1 MNVLIIG
8 SGGREHA
15 ICVSCKKSTE
25 VNQIFCMP
33 GNAGTEQISK
43 NVLITCLIVIITLI
57 HFSSSSFGNQ
67 KTNFYKNENIDISFL
82 KAWDS
87 KEATLY
93 ALFIKMKK
101 NWKTYWKYPGDS
113 GFSPEFKIIESNNLK
128 KIEILWPTPKVF
140 FENGSVI
147 NGYKKELILPLFF
160 YKEKSSKK
168 IDFKLN
174 FLMGFCDDICIPI
187 KFIINSKIALKTNE
201 LKNKLVS
208 NYLEKMPQDLSN
220 SKNLIE
226 CEVKKINKKMKLI
239 SKFDSNFFSNNHS
252 IDQLILEY
260 LDGQIWFSEISKT
273 NERFE
278 FLSTINSFEDNNFFL
293 DKSKIEYTIITRS
306 GGFQQKGCKSPIN

>member
-1 MNVLIIG
+1 MDNNYSVI
-8 SGGREHA
+8 
-15 ICVSCKKSTE
+15 T
-25 VNQIFCMP
+25 
-33 GNAGTEQISK
+33 ISK
-43 NVLITCLIVIITLI
+43 NLLITFLLLIITLSL
-57 HFSSSSFGNQ
+57 FSSNSFGNQ
-67 KTNFYKNENIDISFL
+67 KTNFYKDENIEISFL

-128 KIEILWPTPKVF
+128 KIEISWPTPKVF

-147 NGYKKELILPLFF
+147 NGYKKELILPIFF

-187 KFIINSKIALKTNE
+187 KFIINSKNALKANE

-208 NYLEKMPQDLSN
+208 NSLEKIPQDLSN
-220 SKNLIE
+220 SENLIE

-239 SKFDSNFFSNNHS
+239 SKFDNNFFSNNNS
-252 IDQLILEY
+252 IEQLILEY

-273 NERFE
+273 NKRFE
-278 FLSTINSFEDNNFFL
+278 FLSIINSLDDNNFFL
-293 DKSKIEYTIITRS
+293 DKSKIKYTIITRS
-306 GGFQQKGCKSPIN
+306 GGFQHKGCKSPIN

>member
-1 MNVLIIG
+1 MDNNYSGII
-8 SGGREHA
+8 
-15 ICVSCKKSTE
+15 
-25 VNQIFCMP
+25 
-33 GNAGTEQISK
+33 ISK
-43 NVLITCLIVIITLI
+43 NVLITCLILIITLI
-57 HFSSSSFGNQ
+57 HFASSSFGNQ
-67 KTNFYKNENIDISFL
+67 KTNFYKDENIDISFL

-128 KIEILWPTPKVF
+128 KIEISWPTPKVF

-187 KFIINSKIALKTNE
+187 KFIINSENALKTNE

-208 NYLEKMPQDLSN
+208 NSLEKKPQDLSN
-220 SKNLIE
+220 SENLIE
-226 CEVKKINKKMKLI
+226 CEVKKINKKMKLL
-239 SKFDSNFFSNNHS
+239 SKFDNNFFSNNHS
-252 IDQLILEY
+252 IEQLILEY

-273 NERFE
+273 NKRFE
-278 FLSTINSFEDNNFFL
+278 FLSIINSLDDNNFFL

>member
-1 MNVLIIG
+1 MDNNYSGII
-8 SGGREHA
+8 
-15 ICVSCKKSTE
+15 
-25 VNQIFCMP
+25 
-33 GNAGTEQISK
+33 ISK
-43 NVLITCLIVIITLI
+43 NVLITCLILIITLI
-57 HFSSSSFGNQ
+57 HFASSSFGNQ
-67 KTNFYKNENIDISFL
+67 KTNFYKDENIEISFL

-128 KIEILWPTPKVF
+128 KIEISWPTPKVF

-147 NGYKKELILPLFF
+147 NGYKKELILPIFF

-187 KFIINSKIALKTNE
+187 KFIINSKNALKTNE

-208 NYLEKMPQDLSN
+208 NSLEKIPQDLSN
-220 SKNLIE
+220 SENLIE
-226 CEVKKINKKMKLI
+226 CEVRKIDKKMKLI
-239 SKFDSNFFSNNHS
+239 SKFDNNFFSNNHS
-252 IDQLILEY
+252 IDQIILEY

>member
-1 MNVLIIG
+1 MDNNYSGII
-8 SGGREHA
+8 
-15 ICVSCKKSTE
+15 
-25 VNQIFCMP
+25 
-33 GNAGTEQISK
+33 ISK
-43 NVLITCLIVIITLI
+43 NVLITCLILIIILI

-67 KTNFYKNENIDISFL
+67 KTNFYKDENIDISFL

-128 KIEILWPTPKVF
+128 KIEISWPTPKVF

-187 KFIINSKIALKTNE
+187 KFIINSKNALKTNE

-208 NYLEKMPQDLSN
+208 NSLEKMPQDLSN
-220 SKNLIE
+220 SENLIE

-239 SKFDSNFFSNNHS
+239 SKFDNKFFSNNNS

-278 FLSTINSFEDNNFFL
+278 FLSIINTLDDNNFFL

>member
-1 MNVLIIG
+1 MDNNYLEII
-8 SGGREHA
+8 
-15 ICVSCKKSTE
+15 K
-25 VNQIFCMP
+25 
-33 GNAGTEQISK
+33 SK
-43 NVLITCLIVIITLI
+43 NVLIKYLILIIILI
-57 HFSSSSFGNQ
+57 HFSTSSFGNQ
-67 KTNFYKNENIDISFL
+67 KTNLYKDENIDISFL

-128 KIEILWPTPKVF
+128 KIEISWPTPKVF

-147 NGYKKELILPLFF
+147 NGYKKELILPIFF

-187 KFIINSKIALKTNE
+187 KFIINSKNALKTNE

-208 NYLEKMPQDLSN
+208 NSLEKMPQDLSN

-239 SKFDSNFFSNNHS
+239 SKFDNNFFSNNNS
-252 IDQLILEY
+252 IEQLILEY

-273 NERFE
+273 NKRFE
-278 FLSTINSFEDNNFFL
+278 FLSIINSLDDNNFFL
-293 DKSKIEYTIITRS
+293 DKSKIKYTIITRS

>member
-1 MNVLIIG
+1 MDNNYLEII
-8 SGGREHA
+8 
-15 ICVSCKKSTE
+15 
-25 VNQIFCMP
+25 
-33 GNAGTEQISK
+33 ISK
-43 NVLITCLIVIITLI
+43 NVLIKCLILIITLI

-67 KTNFYKNENIDISFL
+67 KTNLYKDENIDISFL

-128 KIEILWPTPKVF
+128 KIEISWPTPKVF

-147 NGYKKELILPLFF
+147 NGYKKELILPIFF

-187 KFIINSKIALKTNE
+187 KFIINSKNALKANE

-208 NYLEKMPQDLSN
+208 NSLEKMPQDLSN
-220 SKNLIE
+220 SENLIE
-226 CEVKKINKKMKLI
+226 CEVKKINKKMRLV
-239 SKFDSNFFSNNHS
+239 SKFDNNFFSNNNS
-252 IDQLILEY
+252 IEQLILEY
-260 LDGQIWFSEISKT
+260 LDDQIWFSEISKT
-273 NERFE
+273 NKRFE
-278 FLSTINSFEDNNFFL
+278 FLSIINSLDDNNFFL
-293 DKSKIEYTIITRS
+293 DKSKIKYTIITRS
-306 GGFQQKGCKSPIN
+306 GGFQHKGCKSPIN

>member
-1 MNVLIIG
+1 MDNNYSVI
-8 SGGREHA
+8 
-15 ICVSCKKSTE
+15 T
-25 VNQIFCMP
+25 
-33 GNAGTEQISK
+33 ISK
-43 NVLITCLIVIITLI
+43 NLLITFLLLIITLSL
-57 HFSSSSFGNQ
+57 FSSSSFGNQ
-67 KTNFYKNENIDISFL
+67 KTNFYKDENIEISFL

-128 KIEILWPTPKVF
+128 KIEISWPTPKVF

-147 NGYKKELILPLFF
+147 NGYKKELILPIFF

-187 KFIINSKIALKTNE
+187 KFIINSKNALKTNE

-208 NYLEKMPQDLSN
+208 NSLEKMPQDLSN

-226 CEVKKINKKMKLI
+226 CEVKKINKKMKLL
-239 SKFDSNFFSNNHS
+239 SKFDSNFFSNNNS

>member
-1 MNVLIIG
+1 MDNNYSVI
-8 SGGREHA
+8 
-15 ICVSCKKSTE
+15 T
-25 VNQIFCMP
+25 
-33 GNAGTEQISK
+33 TSK
-43 NVLITCLIVIITLI
+43 NLLVTFLLLIFTLS
-57 HFSSSSFGNQ
+57 HFTSSSFGNQ
-67 KTNFYKNENIDISFL
+67 KTNFYKDENIEISFL

-128 KIEILWPTPKVF
+128 KIEISWPTPKVF

-168 IDFKLN
+168 IDFKIN

-187 KFIINSKIALKTNE
+187 KFIINSKNALKTNE

-260 LDGQIWFSEISKT
+260 LDGQIWFSEIRKT

-278 FLSTINSFEDNNFFL
+278 FLSTVNSFEDNNFFL
-293 DKSKIEYTIITRS
+293 DKSKIKYTIITRS
-306 GGFQQKGCKSPIN
+306 GGFQQKGCKSPINYN

>member
-1 MNVLIIG
+1 MDNNYLKII
-8 SGGREHA
+8 
-15 ICVSCKKSTE
+15 
-25 VNQIFCMP
+25 
-33 GNAGTEQISK
+33 ISK
-43 NVLITCLIVIITLI
+43 NVLIKYLILIMTLI
-57 HFSSSSFGNQ
+57 HFSTSSFGYQ
-67 KTNFYKNENIDISFL
+67 KTNLYKDENIDISFL

-128 KIEILWPTPKVF
+128 KIEISWPTPKVF

-147 NGYKKELILPLFF
+147 NGFKKELILPIFF

-187 KFIINSKIALKTNE
+187 KFIINSKNALKTNE

-208 NYLEKMPQDLSN
+208 NSLEKMPQDLSN

-226 CEVKKINKKMKLI
+226 CEVKKNNNKINLI
-239 SKFDSNFFSNNHS
+239 SKFDGNFFSNNDA

-260 LDGQIWFSEISKT
+260 LDGQIWFSEIKKN
-273 NERFE
+273 NESFE
-278 FLSTINSFEDNNFFL
+278 FISIINSFEDNNFFL
-293 DKSKIEYTIITRS
+293 DKSKIKYTIITRS
-306 GGFQQKGCKSPIN
+306 GGFQQIGCKSPIN

>member
-1 MNVLIIG
+1 MDNNYSVI
-8 SGGREHA
+8 
-15 ICVSCKKSTE
+15 T
-25 VNQIFCMP
+25 
-33 GNAGTEQISK
+33 ISK
-43 NVLITCLIVIITLI
+43 NLLITFLLLIITLSL
-57 HFSSSSFGNQ
+57 FSSSSFGNQ
-67 KTNFYKNENIDISFL
+67 KTNFYKDENIEISFL

-128 KIEILWPTPKVF
+128 KIEISWPTPKVF

-147 NGYKKELILPLFF
+147 NGYKKELILPIFF

-187 KFIINSKIALKTNE
+187 KFIINSENALKTNE

-208 NYLEKMPQDLSN
+208 NSLEKMPQDLSN
-220 SKNLIE
+220 SENLIE

>member
-1 MNVLIIG
+1 MDNNYSVI
-8 SGGREHA
+8 
-15 ICVSCKKSTE
+15 T
-25 VNQIFCMP
+25 
-33 GNAGTEQISK
+33 ISK
-43 NVLITCLIVIITLI
+43 NLLITFLLLIITLSL
-57 HFSSSSFGNQ
+57 FSSSSFGNQ
-67 KTNFYKNENIDISFL
+67 KTNFYKDENIEISFL

-128 KIEILWPTPKVF
+128 KIEISWPTPKVF

-187 KFIINSKIALKTNE
+187 KFIINSKNALKTNE

-208 NYLEKMPQDLSN
+208 NSLEKMPQDLSN
-220 SKNLIE
+220 SENLIE

-239 SKFDSNFFSNNHS
+239 SKFDNNFFSNNHS

-278 FLSTINSFEDNNFFL
+278 FLSIINSLDDNNFFL
-293 DKSKIEYTIITRS
+293 DKSKIKYTIITRS
-306 GGFQQKGCKSPIN
+306 GGFQHKGCKSPIN

>member
-1 MNVLIIG
+1 MDNNYSVI
-8 SGGREHA
+8 
-15 ICVSCKKSTE
+15 T
-25 VNQIFCMP
+25 
-33 GNAGTEQISK
+33 ISK
-43 NVLITCLIVIITLI
+43 NLLITFLLLIITLSL
-57 HFSSSSFGNQ
+57 FSSSSFGNQ
-67 KTNFYKNENIDISFL
+67 MTNFYKDENIEISFL

-128 KIEILWPTPKVF
+128 KIEISWPTPKVF

-187 KFIINSKIALKTNE
+187 KFIINSKNALKTNE

-208 NYLEKMPQDLSN
+208 NSLEKMPQDLSN

-226 CEVKKINKKMKLI
+226 CEVKKINKKMKLL

>member
-1 MNVLIIG
+1 MDNDY
-8 SGGREHA
+8 
-15 ICVSCKKSTE
+15 ST
-25 VNQIFCMP
+25 I
-33 GNAGTEQISK
+33 TISK
-43 NVLITCLIVIITLI
+43 NLLVTFLLLIITLS
-57 HFSSSSFGNQ
+57 HFTSSSFGNQ
-67 KTNFYKNENIDISFL
+67 KTNFYKDENFDISFL

-93 ALFIKMKK
+93 ALFIRMKK

-113 GFSPEFKIIESNNLK
+113 GFSPEFKIIESKNLK
-128 KIEILWPTPKVF
+128 KIEISWPTPKVF
-140 FENGSVI
+140 YENGSVI
-147 NGYKKELILPLFF
+147 NGYKKELILPIFF
-160 YKEKSSKK
+160 YKEKSNKK
-168 IDFKLN
+168 IDFKLD
-174 FLMGFCDDICIPI
+174 FIMGFCDEICIPI
-187 KFIINSKIALKTNE
+187 KFIINSKNALKTNE

-208 NYLEKMPQDLSN
+208 NSLEKIPQDLSN
-220 SKNLIE
+220 SENLIE

-239 SKFDSNFFSNNHS
+239 SKFDNNFFSNNHS

-278 FLSTINSFEDNNFFL
+278 FLSIINSFEDNNFFL

>member
-1 MNVLIIG
+1 MDNNYSGII
-8 SGGREHA
+8 
-15 ICVSCKKSTE
+15 
-25 VNQIFCMP
+25 
-33 GNAGTEQISK
+33 ISK
-43 NVLITCLIVIITLI
+43 NVLITCLILIITLI
-57 HFSSSSFGNQ
+57 HFASSSFGNQ
-67 KTNFYKNENIDISFL
+67 KTNFYKDENIDISFL

-128 KIEILWPTPKVF
+128 KIEISWPTPKVF

-147 NGYKKELILPLFF
+147 NGYKKELILPIFF

-187 KFIINSKIALKTNE
+187 KFIINSKNALKTNE

-208 NYLEKMPQDLSN
+208 NSLEKMPQDLSN
-220 SKNLIE
+220 SENLIE

-239 SKFDSNFFSNNHS
+239 SKFDNNFFSNNNS

-278 FLSTINSFEDNNFFL
+278 FLSIINSLDENNFFL
-293 DKSKIEYTIITRS
+293 DKSKIKYTIITRS

>member
-1 MNVLIIG
+1 MDNNYLEII
-8 SGGREHA
+8 
-15 ICVSCKKSTE
+15 
-25 VNQIFCMP
+25 
-33 GNAGTEQISK
+33 ISK
-43 NVLITCLIVIITLI
+43 NVLIKCLILIITLI

-67 KTNFYKNENIDISFL
+67 KTNFYKDENIDISFL

-128 KIEILWPTPKVF
+128 KIEISWPTPKVF

-147 NGYKKELILPLFF
+147 NGYKKELILPIFF

-187 KFIINSKIALKTNE
+187 KFIINSKNALKTNE

-208 NYLEKMPQDLSN
+208 NSLEKMPQDLSN

-226 CEVKKINKKMKLI
+226 CEVKKINKKMKLL

-278 FLSTINSFEDNNFFL
+278 FLSIINSLDDNNFFL
-293 DKSKIEYTIITRS
+293 DKSKIKYTIITRS

>member
-1 MNVLIIG
+1 MDNNYSVI
-8 SGGREHA
+8 
-15 ICVSCKKSTE
+15 T
-25 VNQIFCMP
+25 
-33 GNAGTEQISK
+33 ISK
-43 NVLITCLIVIITLI
+43 NLLITFLLLIITLSL
-57 HFSSSSFGNQ
+57 FSSNSFGNQ
-67 KTNFYKNENIDISFL
+67 KTNFYKDENIEISFL

-128 KIEILWPTPKVF
+128 KIEISWPTPKVF

-208 NYLEKMPQDLSN
+208 DSLEKMPQDLSN

-278 FLSTINSFEDNNFFL
+278 FLSIINSLEDNNFFL
-293 DKSKIEYTIITRS
+293 DKSKIKYTIITRS

>member
-1 MNVLIIG
+1 MDNNYSVI
-8 SGGREHA
+8 
-15 ICVSCKKSTE
+15 T
-25 VNQIFCMP
+25 
-33 GNAGTEQISK
+33 ISK
-43 NVLITCLIVIITLI
+43 NLLITFLLLIITLSL
-57 HFSSSSFGNQ
+57 FSSNSFGNQ
-67 KTNFYKNENIDISFL
+67 KTNFYKDENIEISFL

-128 KIEILWPTPKVF
+128 KIEISWPTPKVF
-140 FENGSVI
+140 FENGSII

-187 KFIINSKIALKTNE
+187 KFIINSKNALKTNE

-208 NYLEKMPQDLSN
+208 NSLEKMPQDLSN

-226 CEVKKINKKMKLI
+226 CEVKKINKKMKLL

>member
-1 MNVLIIG
+1 MDNNYSVI
-8 SGGREHA
+8 
-15 ICVSCKKSTE
+15 T
-25 VNQIFCMP
+25 
-33 GNAGTEQISK
+33 ISK
-43 NVLITCLIVIITLI
+43 NLLITFLLLIITLSL
-57 HFSSSSFGNQ
+57 FSSSSFGNQ
-67 KTNFYKNENIDISFL
+67 KTNFYKDENIEISFL

-128 KIEILWPTPKVF
+128 KIEISWPTPKVF

-187 KFIINSKIALKTNE
+187 KFIINSENALKTNE

-208 NYLEKMPQDLSN
+208 NSLEKMPQDLSN

-226 CEVKKINKKMKLI
+226 CEVEKINKKMKLL

>member
-1 MNVLIIG
+1 MDNNYSVI
-8 SGGREHA
+8 
-15 ICVSCKKSTE
+15 T
-25 VNQIFCMP
+25 
-33 GNAGTEQISK
+33 ISK
-43 NVLITCLIVIITLI
+43 NLLITFLLLIITLSL
-57 HFSSSSFGNQ
+57 FSSNSFGNQ
-67 KTNFYKNENIDISFL
+67 KTNFYKDENIDISFL

-128 KIEILWPTPKVF
+128 KIEISWPTPKVF

-187 KFIINSKIALKTNE
+187 KFIINSKNALKTNE

-208 NYLEKMPQDLSN
+208 NSLEKMPQDLSN
-220 SKNLIE
+220 SENLIE

-239 SKFDSNFFSNNHS
+239 SKFDNNFFSNNNS

-278 FLSTINSFEDNNFFL
+278 FMSTINSFEDNNFFL

>member
-1 MNVLIIG
+1 MDNNYSVII
-8 SGGREHA
+8 
-15 ICVSCKKSTE
+15 
-25 VNQIFCMP
+25 
-33 GNAGTEQISK
+33 ISK
-43 NVLITCLIVIITLI
+43 NILIICLILIITLI

-67 KTNFYKNENIDISFL
+67 KTNFYKDENIDISFL

-128 KIEILWPTPKVF
+128 KIEISWPTPKVF

-147 NGYKKELILPLFF
+147 NGYKKELILPIFF

-187 KFIINSKIALKTNE
+187 KFIINSKNALKTNE

-208 NYLEKMPQDLSN
+208 NSLEKMPQDLSN
-220 SKNLIE
+220 SENLIE

-278 FLSTINSFEDNNFFL
+278 FLSIINSLDDNNFFL
-293 DKSKIEYTIITRS
+293 DKSKIKYTIITRS

>member
-1 MNVLIIG
+1 MDNNYSGII
-8 SGGREHA
+8 
-15 ICVSCKKSTE
+15 
-25 VNQIFCMP
+25 
-33 GNAGTEQISK
+33 ISK
-43 NVLITCLIVIITLI
+43 NILIICLILIITLI

-67 KTNFYKNENIDISFL
+67 KTNFYKDENIDISFL

-128 KIEILWPTPKVF
+128 KIEISWPTPKVF

-147 NGYKKELILPLFF
+147 NGYKKELILPIFF

-187 KFIINSKIALKTNE
+187 KFIINSKNALKANE

-208 NYLEKMPQDLSN
+208 NSLEKMPQDLSN
-220 SKNLIE
+220 SENLIE

-239 SKFDSNFFSNNHS
+239 SKFDNNFFSNNHS
-252 IDQLILEY
+252 IDQIILEY

>member
-1 MNVLIIG
+1 MDNNYLGII
-8 SGGREHA
+8 
-15 ICVSCKKSTE
+15 
-25 VNQIFCMP
+25 
-33 GNAGTEQISK
+33 ISK
-43 NVLITCLIVIITLI
+43 NVLIICLILIITLI

-67 KTNFYKNENIDISFL
+67 KTNLYKDENIDISFL

-128 KIEILWPTPKVF
+128 KIEISWPTPKVF
-140 FENGSVI
+140 FENGSII
-147 NGYKKELILPLFF
+147 NGYKKELILPIFF

-187 KFIINSKIALKTNE
+187 KFIINSKKALKANE

-208 NYLEKMPQDLSN
+208 NSLEKMPQDLSN
-220 SKNLIE
+220 SENLIE

-239 SKFDSNFFSNNHS
+239 SKFDNKFFSNNNS

-273 NERFE
+273 NKRFE
-278 FLSTINSFEDNNFFL
+278 FLSIINSLDDNNFFL
-293 DKSKIEYTIITRS
+293 DKSKIKYTIITRS
-306 GGFQQKGCKSPIN
+306 GGFQHKGCKSPIN

>member
-1 MNVLIIG
+1 MDNNYSGII
-8 SGGREHA
+8 
-15 ICVSCKKSTE
+15 
-25 VNQIFCMP
+25 
-33 GNAGTEQISK
+33 ISK
-43 NVLITCLIVIITLI
+43 NILIICLILIITLI

-67 KTNFYKNENIDISFL
+67 KTNLYKDENIDISFL

-113 GFSPEFKIIESNNLK
+113 GFSPEIKIIESNNLK
-128 KIEILWPTPKVF
+128 KIEISWPTPKVF

-147 NGYKKELILPLFF
+147 NGYKKELILPIFF

-187 KFIINSKIALKTNE
+187 KFIINSKNALKTNE

-208 NYLEKMPQDLSN
+208 NSLEKIPQDLSN
-220 SKNLIE
+220 SENLIE
-226 CEVKKINKKMKLI
+226 CEVRKINKKMKLI
-239 SKFDSNFFSNNHS
+239 SKFDNNFFSNNNS
-252 IDQLILEY
+252 IEQLILEY

-273 NERFE
+273 NKRFE
-278 FLSTINSFEDNNFFL
+278 FLSTINSLDGNNFFL
-293 DKSKIEYTIITRS
+293 DKSKIKYTIITKS

>member
-1 MNVLIIG
+1 MDNNYSV
-8 SGGREHA
+8 
-15 ICVSCKKSTE
+15 VT
-25 VNQIFCMP
+25 
-33 GNAGTEQISK
+33 ISK
-43 NVLITCLIVIITLI
+43 NVLITFLLLIINFFYFT
-57 HFSSSSFGNQ
+57 SSSFGNQ
-67 KTNFYKNENIDISFL
+67 NTNFYKDDNIDISFL
-82 KAWDS
+82 RASDS

-93 ALFIKMKK
+93 ALFIRMKK

-113 GFSPEFKIIESNNLK
+113 GFSPEFKIIESKNLK
-128 KIEILWPTPKVF
+128 NIEISWPTPKVF
-140 FENGSVI
+140 YENGSVI
-147 NGYKKELILPLFF
+147 NGYKKELILPIFF

-187 KFIINSKIALKTNE
+187 KFIINSKNALKTNE

-208 NYLEKMPQDLSN
+208 NSLEKMPQDLSN
-220 SKNLIE
+220 SENLIE

-239 SKFDSNFFSNNHS
+239 SKFDNNFFSNNHS

-278 FLSTINSFEDNNFFL
+278 FLSIINSLDDNNFFL
-293 DKSKIEYTIITRS
+293 DKSKIKYTIITRS

>member
-1 MNVLIIG
+1 MDNNYSVI
-8 SGGREHA
+8 
-15 ICVSCKKSTE
+15 T
-25 VNQIFCMP
+25 
-33 GNAGTEQISK
+33 ISK
-43 NVLITCLIVIITLI
+43 NLLITFLLLIITLSL
-57 HFSSSSFGNQ
+57 FSSNSFGNQ
-67 KTNFYKNENIDISFL
+67 KTNFYKDENIEISFL

-128 KIEILWPTPKVF
+128 KIEISWPTPKVF

-147 NGYKKELILPLFF
+147 NGYKKELILPIFF

-187 KFIINSKIALKTNE
+187 KFIINSKNALKTNE

-208 NYLEKMPQDLSN
+208 NSLEKMPQDLSN

>member
-1 MNVLIIG
+1 MDNNYSGII
-8 SGGREHA
+8 
-15 ICVSCKKSTE
+15 
-25 VNQIFCMP
+25 
-33 GNAGTEQISK
+33 ISK

-67 KTNFYKNENIDISFL
+67 KTNFYKDENIEISFL

-128 KIEILWPTPKVF
+128 KIEISWPTPKVF

-147 NGYKKELILPLFF
+147 NGYKKELILPIFF

-187 KFIINSKIALKTNE
+187 KFIINSKNALKANE

-208 NYLEKMPQDLSN
+208 NSLEKMPQDLSN
-220 SKNLIE
+220 SENLIE

-239 SKFDSNFFSNNHS
+239 SKFDNNFFSNNHS

>member
-1 MNVLIIG
+1 MDNNYSVI
-8 SGGREHA
+8 
-15 ICVSCKKSTE
+15 T
-25 VNQIFCMP
+25 
-33 GNAGTEQISK
+33 ISK
-43 NVLITCLIVIITLI
+43 NLLITFLLLIITLSL
-57 HFSSSSFGNQ
+57 FSSNSFGNQ
-67 KTNFYKNENIDISFL
+67 KTNFYKDENIEISFL

-128 KIEILWPTPKVF
+128 KIEISWPTPKVF

-147 NGYKKELILPLFF
+147 NGYKKELILPIFF

-187 KFIINSKIALKTNE
+187 KFIINSKNALKTNE

-208 NYLEKMPQDLSN
+208 NSLEKMPQDLSN
-220 SKNLIE
+220 SENLIE

-239 SKFDSNFFSNNHS
+239 SKFDNNFFSNNHS

>member
-1 MNVLIIG
+1 MDNNYSGII
-8 SGGREHA
+8 
-15 ICVSCKKSTE
+15 
-25 VNQIFCMP
+25 
-33 GNAGTEQISK
+33 ISK
-43 NVLITCLIVIITLI
+43 NILIICLILIITLI

-67 KTNFYKNENIDISFL
+67 KTNFYKDENFEISFL

-128 KIEILWPTPKVF
+128 KIEISWPTPKVF

-147 NGYKKELILPLFF
+147 NGYKKELILPIFF

-187 KFIINSKIALKTNE
+187 KFIINSENALKTNE

-208 NYLEKMPQDLSN
+208 NSLEKMPQDLSN
-220 SKNLIE
+220 SENLIE

-239 SKFDSNFFSNNHS
+239 SKFDNNFFSNNNS

-278 FLSTINSFEDNNFFL
+278 FLSIINSLDENNFFL
-293 DKSKIEYTIITRS
+293 DKSKIKYTIITRS

>member
-1 MNVLIIG
+1 MDNNYLGII
-8 SGGREHA
+8 
-15 ICVSCKKSTE
+15 
-25 VNQIFCMP
+25 
-33 GNAGTEQISK
+33 ISK
-43 NVLITCLIVIITLI
+43 NVLIKCLILIITLI

-67 KTNFYKNENIDISFL
+67 KTNLYKDENIDISFL

-128 KIEILWPTPKVF
+128 KIEISWPTPKVF

-147 NGYKKELILPLFF
+147 NGYKKELILPIFF

-187 KFIINSKIALKTNE
+187 KFIINSKNALKANE

-208 NYLEKMPQDLSN
+208 NSLEKMPQDLSN
-220 SKNLIE
+220 SENLIE

-239 SKFDSNFFSNNHS
+239 SKFDNKFFSNNNS

-273 NERFE
+273 NKRFE
-278 FLSTINSFEDNNFFL
+278 FLSIINSLDDNNFFL
-293 DKSKIEYTIITRS
+293 DKSKIKYTIITRS

>member
-1 MNVLIIG
+1 MDNNYSVI
-8 SGGREHA
+8 
-15 ICVSCKKSTE
+15 T
-25 VNQIFCMP
+25 
-33 GNAGTEQISK
+33 ISK
-43 NVLITCLIVIITLI
+43 NLLITFLLLIITLSL
-57 HFSSSSFGNQ
+57 FSSNSFGNQ
-67 KTNFYKNENIDISFL
+67 KTNFYKDENIEISFL

-128 KIEILWPTPKVF
+128 KIEISWPTPKVF

-147 NGYKKELILPLFF
+147 NGYKKELILPIFF

-187 KFIINSKIALKTNE
+187 KFIINSKNALKTNE

-208 NYLEKMPQDLSN
+208 YSLEKMPQDLSN

-226 CEVKKINKKMKLI
+226 CEVKKINKKMKLL

>member
-1 MNVLIIG
+1 MDNNYSVI
-8 SGGREHA
+8 
-15 ICVSCKKSTE
+15 T
-25 VNQIFCMP
+25 
-33 GNAGTEQISK
+33 ISK
-43 NVLITCLIVIITLI
+43 NLLITFLFLIITLSL
-57 HFSSSSFGNQ
+57 FSSSSFGNQ
-67 KTNFYKNENIDISFL
+67 KTNFYKDENIEISFL

-128 KIEILWPTPKVF
+128 KIEISWPTPKVF

-187 KFIINSKIALKTNE
+187 KFIINSKNALKTNE
-201 LKNKLVS
+201 LKNKLIS
-208 NYLEKMPQDLSN
+208 NSLEKMPQDLSN

-226 CEVKKINKKMKLI
+226 CEVKKINKKMKLL
-239 SKFDSNFFSNNHS
+239 SKFDSNFFSNNNS

>member
-1 MNVLIIG
+1 MDNNYLKII
-8 SGGREHA
+8 
-15 ICVSCKKSTE
+15 
-25 VNQIFCMP
+25 
-33 GNAGTEQISK
+33 ISK
-43 NVLITCLIVIITLI
+43 NVLIKYLILIMTLI
-57 HFSSSSFGNQ
+57 HFSTSSFGNQ
-67 KTNFYKNENIDISFL
+67 KTNLYKDENIDISFL

-128 KIEILWPTPKVF
+128 KIEISWPTPKVF

-147 NGYKKELILPLFF
+147 NGYKKELILPIFF

-187 KFIINSKIALKTNE
+187 KFIINSKTALKTNE
-201 LKNKLVS
+201 LKNKLIS
-208 NYLEKMPQDLSN
+208 NSLEKMPQDLSN
-220 SKNLIE
+220 SENLIE

-239 SKFDSNFFSNNHS
+239 SKFDNNFFSNNNS
-252 IDQLILEY
+252 IEQLILEY

-273 NERFE
+273 NKRFE
-278 FLSTINSFEDNNFFL
+278 FLSIINSLDDNNFFL
-293 DKSKIEYTIITRS
+293 DKSKIKYTIITRS
-306 GGFQQKGCKSPIN
+306 GGFQHKGCKSPIN

>member
-1 MNVLIIG
+1 MDNNYSVI
-8 SGGREHA
+8 
-15 ICVSCKKSTE
+15 T
-25 VNQIFCMP
+25 
-33 GNAGTEQISK
+33 ISK
-43 NVLITCLIVIITLI
+43 NLLITFLLLIITLSL
-57 HFSSSSFGNQ
+57 FSSSSFGNQ
-67 KTNFYKNENIDISFL
+67 KTNFYKDENIEISFL

-128 KIEILWPTPKVF
+128 KIEISWPTPKVF

-147 NGYKKELILPLFF
+147 NGYKKELILPIFF

-187 KFIINSKIALKTNE
+187 KFIINSKNALITND

-208 NYLEKMPQDLSN
+208 NSLEKMPQDLSN

-226 CEVKKINKKMKLI
+226 CEVKKINKKMKLL

>member
-1 MNVLIIG
+1 MDNNYLEII
-8 SGGREHA
+8 
-15 ICVSCKKSTE
+15 
-25 VNQIFCMP
+25 
-33 GNAGTEQISK
+33 ISK
-43 NVLITCLIVIITLI
+43 NVLIKCLILIITLI

-67 KTNFYKNENIDISFL
+67 KTNLYKDENIDISFL

-128 KIEILWPTPKVF
+128 KIEISWPTPKVF

-147 NGYKKELILPLFF
+147 NGYKKELILPIFF

-187 KFIINSKIALKTNE
+187 KFIINSKNALKANE

-208 NYLEKMPQDLSN
+208 NSLEKMPQDLSN

-226 CEVKKINKKMKLI
+226 CEVKKINKKMKLL

-306 GGFQQKGCKSPIN
+306 GGFQHKGCKSPIN

>member
-1 MNVLIIG
+1 MDNNYSGII
-8 SGGREHA
+8 
-15 ICVSCKKSTE
+15 
-25 VNQIFCMP
+25 
-33 GNAGTEQISK
+33 ISK

-57 HFSSSSFGNQ
+57 HFSTSSFGNQ
-67 KTNFYKNENIDISFL
+67 KTNLYKDENIDISFL

-128 KIEILWPTPKVF
+128 KIEISWPTPKVF

-147 NGYKKELILPLFF
+147 NGYKEELILPIFF

-187 KFIINSKIALKTNE
+187 KFIINSKNALKANE

-208 NYLEKMPQDLSN
+208 NSLEKIPQDLSN
-220 SKNLIE
+220 SENLIE

-239 SKFDSNFFSNNHS
+239 SKFDNNFFSNNNS
-252 IDQLILEY
+252 IEQLILEY

-273 NERFE
+273 NKRFE
-278 FLSTINSFEDNNFFL
+278 FLSIINSLDDNNFFL
-293 DKSKIEYTIITRS
+293 DKSKIKYTIITRS
-306 GGFQQKGCKSPIN
+306 GGFQHKGCKSPIN

>member
-1 MNVLIIG
+1 MDNNYLKII
-8 SGGREHA
+8 
-15 ICVSCKKSTE
+15 
-25 VNQIFCMP
+25 
-33 GNAGTEQISK
+33 ISK
-43 NVLITCLIVIITLI
+43 NVLIKYLILIMTLI
-57 HFSSSSFGNQ
+57 HFSTSSFGNQ
-67 KTNFYKNENIDISFL
+67 KTNLYKDENIDISFL

-128 KIEILWPTPKVF
+128 KIEISWPTPKVF

-147 NGYKKELILPLFF
+147 NGYKKELILPIFF

-187 KFIINSKIALKTNE
+187 KFIINSKNALKANE

-208 NYLEKMPQDLSN
+208 NSLEKIPQDLSN
-220 SKNLIE
+220 SENLIE
-226 CEVKKINKKMKLI
+226 CEVKKINEKMKLI
-239 SKFDSNFFSNNHS
+239 SKFDNNFFSNNNS
-252 IDQLILEY
+252 IEQLILEY

-273 NERFE
+273 NKRFE
-278 FLSTINSFEDNNFFL
+278 FLSIINSLDDNNFFL
-293 DKSKIEYTIITRS
+293 DKSKIKYTIITRS
-306 GGFQQKGCKSPIN
+306 GGFQHKGCKSPIN

>member
-1 MNVLIIG
+1 MDNNYFEII
-8 SGGREHA
+8 
-15 ICVSCKKSTE
+15 
-25 VNQIFCMP
+25 
-33 GNAGTEQISK
+33 ISK
-43 NVLITCLIVIITLI
+43 NLLIKCLILIITLI

-67 KTNFYKNENIDISFL
+67 KTNLYKDENIDISFL

-128 KIEILWPTPKVF
+128 KIEISWPTPKVF

-147 NGYKKELILPLFF
+147 NGYKKELILPIFF
-160 YKEKSSKK
+160 YKEKRSKK

-174 FLMGFCDDICIPI
+174 FFMGFCDDICIPI
-187 KFIINSKIALKTNE
+187 KFIINSKNALKTNE

-208 NYLEKMPQDLSN
+208 NSLEKMPQDLSN
-220 SKNLIE
+220 SENLIE

-239 SKFDSNFFSNNHS
+239 SKFDNKFFSNNNS

-273 NERFE
+273 NKRFE
-278 FLSTINSFEDNNFFL
+278 FLSIINSLDDNNFFL
-293 DKSKIEYTIITRS
+293 DKSKIKYTIITRS
-306 GGFQQKGCKSPIN
+306 GGFQHKGCKSPIN